1 MKKIILGLI
10 VLTTTITSCKKTM
23 NVSKVATIP
32 TVVLNG
38 EPAVTVGV
46 GGSYSD
52 AGAVFT
58 DEDGTVSTIQPTTN
72 PLDLNTPGFYTLR
85 YEKHTVSGYNAAAI
99 RVVLV
104 TNVSS
109 SLDYSGVY
117 VRTANGQPMY
127 VKKIGTGL
135 YVTDNVGG
143 VPGNS
148 AYIYDTYFGQK
159 DDSTIVVPVQNGPFG
174 ELYCDDPSLT
184 VSPTD
189 TIIKWAVMAPGF
201 GTAVRTFSHE

>member
-10 VLTTTITSCKKTM
+10 VLTTTVTSCKKTM

-32 TVVLNG
+32 TIVLNG
-38 EPAVTVGV
+38 EPAITVPV

-52 AGAVFT
+52 AGATFT
-58 DEDGTVSTIQPTTN
+58 DEDGSVNVISPTTN

-85 YEKHTVSGYNAAAI
+85 YEKHTTSGYNASAL

-109 SLDYSGVY
+109 ALDYSGVY
-117 VRTANGQPMY
+117 VRSSNGQPMN

-143 VPGNS
+143 VAGNS
-148 AYIYDTYFGQK
+148 AFIFDTYFGQT
-159 DDSTIVVPVQNGPFG
+159 DNSTIVVPEQDTPLG
-174 ELYCDDPSLT
+174 ELHCDSPSLT
-184 VSPTD
+184 VSATD
-189 TIIKWAVMAPGF
+189 TIIKWIVINPSY
-201 GTAVRTFSHE
+201 GTAVRTFNHE